1 MTRNHST
8 LAILALVCLLPSC
21 AVPPPQVSDY
31 PGDFRGVEAAPA
43 SQSRIYLFRPAF
55 SFTERKQDTPTCSI
69 DGSVALMLAHGTFT
83 SLSLP
88 PGRHVLSLVPGDR
101 DAPLWRSDFEFN
113 VDAGRVYFV
122 AVWLDL
128 EIREQRQFKLMPL
141 LLPTA
146 RAAWHSF
153 RSQLLAREPRSMP
166 ATFVLKSCQKTT
178 RDSPFTEHATS
189 QPGKTPLRARIS
201 RVGFRGARSP
211 LPDVR

>member
-1 MTRNHST
+1 MLSRPPDEQAMTRNHST

-21 AVPPPQVSDY
+21 AVPPPPQVSDY

-69 DGSVALMLAHGTFT
+69 DGSVALMLAYGTFT

-113 VDAGRVYFV
+113 VEAGRVYFV

-146 RAAWHSF
+146 RGGLAFIPIPAPGTRTTIDAGHVRIEVVSEDDA
-153 RSQLLAREPRSMP
+153 RLALHGARYVAARENVP
-166 ATFVLKSCQKTT
+166 
-178 RDSPFTEHATS
+178 
-189 QPGKTPLRARIS
+189 PGAH
-201 RVGFRGARSP
+201 
-211 LPDVR
+211 